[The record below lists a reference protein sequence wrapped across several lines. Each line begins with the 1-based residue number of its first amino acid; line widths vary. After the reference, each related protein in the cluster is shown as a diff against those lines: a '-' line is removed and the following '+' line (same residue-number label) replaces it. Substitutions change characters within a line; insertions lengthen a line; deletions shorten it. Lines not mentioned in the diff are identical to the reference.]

1 MQENSYIAVEGAIG
15 VGKTSLAKL
24 LAEKTSA
31 RLVLEQVEDNPF
43 LDDFYKDRARYA
55 FPAQI
60 FFILT
65 RFRQQQEMHTT
76 DLFYKR
82 VICDYIFAK
91 DRIFA
96 SINLASRELHLYE
109 SMLSLLEK
117 DIAKP
122 DLVIYL
128 QASTETLM
136 KRIRRRDREYER
148 GMDYQY
154 LQELNEAY
162 NNFFFHYTQTPLL
175 VVNTDRIDF
184 VKNPKHL
191 DDLVEKI
198 KQPHTGTEYYVPFG
212 E

>member
-1 MQENSYIAVEGAIG
+1 MQKSGYIAIEGAIG
-15 VGKTSLAKL
+15 AGKTSLAKL
-24 LAEKTSA
+24 LAEKTDA

-43 LDDFYKDRARYA
+43 LGDFYKDRARYA

-60 FFILT
+60 FFLLT
-65 RFRQQQEMHTT
+65 RFRQQQEMRTT

-91 DRIFA
+91 DKIFA
-96 SINLASRELHLYE
+96 SINLSQREFYLYE
-109 SMLSLLEK
+109 RVLFLLEK

-122 DLVIYL
+122 DLVIHL

-136 KRIRRRDREYER
+136 QRIKKRSREYEKS
-148 GMDYQY
+148 MDYQY
-154 LQELNEAY
+154 LQDLNEAY
-162 NNFFFHYTQTPLL
+162 NNFFFHYIQTPLL

-191 DDLVEKI
+191 EDLIEKI
-198 KQPHTGTEYYVPFG
+198 TKPHTGTEYYVPFG

>member
-1 MQENSYIAVEGAIG
+1 MQESSYIAVEGPIG
-15 VGKTSLAKL
+15 VGKTSLARL
-24 LAEKTSA
+24 LAEKTNA
-31 RLVLEQVEDNPF
+31 RLFLEDVGDNPYLF
-43 LDDFYKDRARYA
+43 DFYKDKARYA
-55 FPAQI
+55 FPAQV
-60 FFILT
+60 FFLLT
-65 RFRQQQEMHTT
+65 RFRQQQEMRAT
-76 DLFYKR
+76 DLFYKK

-91 DRIFA
+91 DKIFA
-96 SINLASRELHLYE
+96 SVNLSERELYLYE
-109 SMLSLLEK
+109 RILSLLEK
-117 DIAKP
+117 DITKP

-136 KRIRRRDREYER
+136 QRIRKRDREYER

-154 LQELNEAY
+154 LQGLNEAY

-191 DDLVEKI
+191 EDLRERIEK
-198 KQPHTGTEYYVPFG
+198 PHIGTQYYVPFG